1 MQLQF
6 CNTEITSKDLSRFYF
21 RIFQDFISVNFLLAW
36 LATFSELSLLAVWF
50 TIIFCLTLSWR
61 RPLSYWNQS
70 SVMKGL
76 TFTSFYSYTPILFH
90 IFTSNMEDCWKKDK
104 KLLMKKLKNICFKLH
119 YLDYYL
125 EDKVFLFSW
134 VNHLDLLAGLCSIK
148 RISILFPSVYHFST
162 R

>member
-1 MQLQF
+1 M
-6 CNTEITSKDLSRFYF
+6 CNSSFAIQRFPA
-21 RIFQDFISVNFLLAW
+21 RIFQDFISVNFLLAR

-104 KLLMKKLKNICFKLH
+104 KLLMQKLKNICFKLH

-125 EDKVFLFSW
+125 EDKVFFFLEWITWILLLDFA
-134 VNHLDLLAGLCSIK
+134 VLNVYPFYFHLSITFQQ
-148 RISILFPSVYHFST
+148 SNAAD
-162 R
+162 